1 MTMDEWARILR
12 QVVAPVAGAYLVV
25 VAMLLSYRRDR
36 MVAQAPAGHARRF
49 YALRGGREWLALARY
64 VVGTAAGGYLVFLLI
79 VVAFYFILGGE
90 DRSFVVEA
98 LREGSVLTFAMV
110 VPAFVLISWLYGLA
124 DRRRGKRRPLTGP
137 GGRGAQP
144 GERNTPE

>member
-1 MTMDEWARILR
+1 MDEWTRILR

-25 VAMLLSYRRDR
+25 VAMLLWYRRDR
-36 MVAQAPAGHARRF
+36 PVAPAPAGHARRF
-49 YALRGGREWLALARY
+49 HAVRGGRDWLALARY

-79 VVAFYFILGGE
+79 VITFYFILGGE

-110 VPAFVLISWLYGLA
+110 APAFLLISWLYGLG
-124 DRRRGKRRPLTGP
+124 DRRRGRRRSITGP

-144 GERNTPE
+144 GERNTPG